1 MLATSRHMRR
11 LQVLALAALAL
22 SRCDRCFSA
31 VRARPLHQDAGLA
44 LSGCEAVLDTLFTM
58 LRNPPQE
65 VRACSFG
72 RDFRRPSWFWSPLLD
87 RSDAAPL
94 SLCTAQ

>member
-1 MLATSRHMRR
+1 MRR

-22 SRCDRCFSA
+22 SKGESYFAAA
-31 VRARPLHQDAGLA
+31 VPPRPLHQDAGLA

-65 VRACSFG
+65 VRPAPFARHLQREWCSV
-72 RDFRRPSWFWSPLLD
+72 LD

-94 SLCTAQ
+94 SFCTAP